1 MIEQLMKHAEKQQK
15 RDLNQFSQMA
25 SQTGMG
31 SQQLHRTES
40 NVTCPEGSF
49 DCLSLAEEAALFFAR
64 LERVAATCFAEA
76 KCPEPTLMGTGS
88 PTMEVAVVSGRGC
101 NPNTQQK
108 NALCPHKTFIETDDH
123 MHEVS
128 GLKI

>member
-1 MIEQLMKHAEKQQK
+1 
-15 RDLNQFSQMA
+15 MA
-25 SQTGMG
+25 SQTGME

-49 DCLSLAEEAALFFAR
+49 DCLSLADEAALVFAR
-64 LERVAATCFAEA
+64 LGRVTATCFTEA
-76 KCPEPTLMGTGS
+76 TCSERTLTGTGS
-88 PTMEVAVVSGRGC
+88 PTMEDAVVSGRGC